1 MIKYLPKP
9 IPVTPEEEK
18 LLKRIARE
26 NKREQERNGRQDN
39 S

>member
-18 LLKRIARE
+18 LLKRIARA
-26 NKREQERNGRQDN
+26 NKREQEKDGR
-39 S
+39 

>member
-18 LLKRIARE
+18 LLKRIARA
-26 NKREQERNGRQDN
+26 NKREQERNGRQNN

>member
-18 LLKRIARE
+18 LLKRIAGA
-26 NKREQERNGRQDN
+26 NKRGQEKA
-39 S
+39 